1 VGSYN
6 PDEID
11 VQFDDGRLVADA
23 GLILPA
29 TLAVGLADDADD
41 FVAPVEQALEGR
53 NRKVRRSE
61 ERQAKRGAGRR
72 GRQDYRP

>member
-1 VGSYN
+1 MRSYN

-29 TLAVGLADDADD
+29 TLAVGLGG
-41 FVAPVEQALEGR
+41 VP
-53 NRKVRRSE
+53 
-61 ERQAKRGAGRR
+61 GAV
-72 GRQDYRP
+72 